1 MKQVTEVKDISD
13 IMLDN
18 LAKLLFAI
26 FCKDYDKNF
35 EKLLLSGGGGN
46 SMFVNVWTKP
56 SRYFAKIRISSQS
69 IKTLKEHNYNKED
82 LKDRVPKE
90 FIKNNAKTIQKRKS
104 HGKFLHIDHNPSNV
118 KVLEL
123 ISNKIK
129 NLNKGSYTKKEKI
142 EKLKK
147 SLKNIQSIDIIT
159 VEQDHKRTNSDLTY
173 SKKEKDKMTKKQ
185 RDFLLKDK
193 FIVLDE
199 TLAKQI
205 IKRFL

>member
-1 MKQVTEVKDISD
+1 MKQIRKVKNISD

-26 FCKDYDKNF
+26 FSEDYDKNF

-69 IKTLKEHNYNKED
+69 IKTLKKHDYDKED
-82 LKDRVPKE
+82 LTDRVPKK
-90 FIKNNAKTIQKRKS
+90 FIKNNAKTIQKRKNN
-104 HGKFLHIDHNPSNV
+104 GKFLHIDHNPSNV

-129 NLNKGSYTKKEKI
+129 NLNKCFYTKKEKI
-142 EKLKK
+142 EKLKNF
-147 SLKNIQSIDIIT
+147 LKNIQSLDIIT
-159 VEQDHKRTNSDLTY
+159 VEQDHKRTNGDNKY

-193 FIVLDE
+193 FIVLDD

-205 IKRFL
+205 MKRFL